1 MDNYILIERHGHA
14 GGTCRQPEIVQYL
27 EHCADKYGVRR
38 RKKLWQVTTKSNDE
52 EKQIFTRVAVAA
64 TRPLSSAAYPKDIPG
79 IDTCEAVV
87 GTGASAIQ
95 VVPEIQQMNVSQ
107 LLVFQRTLLWI
118 VPRVDR
124 TITQWEKNLL
134 ARFPIVKKFIRRS
147 LYWSREALVLSFVY
161 RWSLRFINQALVIS
175 NLERE
180 IKDVELRRKVTAT
193 WDFECKR
200 ALISSDWYPTL
211 QKPNTHPVD
220 IIVRATGFE
229 AQQFALPIYG
239 IDGCALA
246 EQWSDTMKAYRAM
259 TEPNFP
265 NLFVLLG
272 PKSRLGHSSVTIML
286 EAQLKYITEALL
298 YTFENSLG
306 SIEIKDG
313 GRHSWSRNVDGVVT
327 TIRHDFTWIYHENC
341 TLEK

>member
-1 MDNYILIERHGHA
+1 
-14 GGTCRQPEIVQYL
+14 
-27 EHCADKYGVRR
+27 
-38 RKKLWQVTTKSNDE
+38 
-52 EKQIFTRVAVAA
+52 
-64 TRPLSSAAYPKDIPG
+64 
-79 IDTCEAVV
+79 
-87 GTGASAIQ
+87 
-95 VVPEIQQMNVSQ
+95 
-107 LLVFQRTLLWI
+107 
-118 VPRVDR
+118 
-124 TITQWEKNLL
+124 
-134 ARFPIVKKFIRRS
+134 S

>member
-1 MDNYILIERHGHA
+1 MAQG
-14 GGTCRQPEIVQYL
+14 
-27 EHCADKYGVRR
+27 
-38 RKKLWQVTTKSNDE
+38 
-52 EKQIFTRVAVAA
+52 
-64 TRPLSSAAYPKDIPG
+64 
-79 IDTCEAVV
+79 
-87 GTGASAIQ
+87 
-95 VVPEIQQMNVSQ
+95 
-107 LLVFQRTLLWI
+107 
-118 VPRVDR
+118 
-124 TITQWEKNLL
+124 EKNYG
-134 ARFPIVKKFIRRS
+134 RS

-193 WDFECKR
+193 WDFESKC
-200 ALISSDWYPTL
+200 SSCNKSNSIVTRDG
-211 QKPNTHPVD
+211 QTHPVD

-313 GRHSWSRNVDGVVT
+313 S
-327 TIRHDFTWIYHENC
+327 
-341 TLEK
+341 